1 MNKHILEF
9 CENYFLTDVNPE
21 YSVLLKGP
29 WGCGKTHFVKKFENH
44 MIEKGYMKENE
55 ILNLSIF
62 GLATIDELED
72 RIFELLHPIR
82 SSDCGKIATTVVRK
96 VIEKGTNVDIGE
108 FPKKSIDPENL
119 KKKLIIIDDIERSEL
134 SPTKLLGYLSTYI
147 IDEGVR
153 IILIC
158 NEKEYISKFKD
169 EVHSYEKISEKVI
182 GYKFEIIPEYGIAI
196 KYFCDELKLTQ
207 FIPKSSEIVHEMIE
221 KLEVKNLR
229 VIRRA
234 IQSYTYIYSNV
245 PSEYKEEKYLEQLFE
260 CYLVAFIQYNVGE
273 IKRSE
278 IQDAI
283 AAYYNHGT
291 SLKKYKDKKASKKDE
306 FWELLLHKRVPLRD
320 YLELIICDGRF
331 NKQELSKKIK
341 SELDTIKCQDI
352 SPLYHLMNNWTNMDE
367 ETFKFNV
374 EKVIE
379 EFKQGIYMN
388 PGEILNFIDTLM
400 LYQKYEMIPY
410 DEQGIIA
417 LADNLINK
425 NVDNIK
431 PINFNE
437 FNLDGYG
444 GFMFI
449 NIENETFKCLK
460 SKIETIIKNNSIK
473 EVKKELDFYIDNLDS
488 MYYEFIEHIYLVNG
502 SNKYRDYP
510 IMSYI
515 DVNKLFKKLIQINIA
530 NQETFIDVLSER
542 YGMQYS
548 NGSFEKKYHDDYEN
562 ISNLYNLYT
571 EKYNSQNKLF
581 NPKVFKM
588 KKIID
593 SLKDLLC
600 YMRDGLDK
608 GKNKEIEI

>member
-21 YSVLLKGP
+21 YAVLLKGP
-29 WGCGKTHFVKKFENH
+29 WGCGKTHFVKKFENY
-44 MIEKGYMKENE
+44 MIEKGYVKENE
-55 ILNLSIF
+55 ILNISIF
-62 GLATIDELED
+62 GVATIDELED

-82 SSDCGKIATTVVRK
+82 SSDCGKIATTVMRK

-147 IDEGVR
+147 IDEGIR

-169 EVHSYEKISEKVI
+169 EVHSYEKISEKII
-182 GYKFEIIPEYGIAI
+182 GYKLEIIPEYDIAI
-196 KYFCDELKLTQ
+196 QFFCDELKLTQ
-207 FIPKSSEIVHEMIE
+207 FIPKSSEIVCEIIDN
-221 KLEVKNLR
+221 LETKNLR

-234 IQSYTYIYSNV
+234 IQSYTYIYSNI
-245 PSEYKEEKYLEQLFE
+245 PNEYKEEKYLDQLFE
-260 CYLVAFIQYNVGE
+260 CYLVAFIQYNMGD
-273 IKRSE
+273 IKKSE

-283 AAYYNHGT
+283 AAYYKHRI
-291 SLKKYKDKKASKKDE
+291 SLKEYKDKKKTEHEKIWGL
-306 FWELLLHKRVPLRD
+306 FLHKKVPLQD
-320 YLELIICDGRF
+320 YLESIICDGRF
-331 NKQELSKKIK
+331 NKQELEEKIK
-341 SELDTIKCQDI
+341 FELERSKCEDM

-388 PGEILNFIDTLM
+388 PGEILNFIDILM

-410 DEQGIIA
+410 EEQGIIA
-417 LADNLINK
+417 LADDLIKK

-431 PINFNE
+431 PINLNE
-437 FNLDGYG
+437 FNLGGYG

-449 NIENETFKCLK
+449 NIENEKFKCLK
-460 SKIETIIKNNSIK
+460 SKIETIIKNNASK
-473 EVKKELDFYIDNLDS
+473 EVQNELDSYIDNLESTYD
-488 MYYEFIEHIYLVNG
+488 EFIKHIYLVNG

-510 IMSYI
+510 IMSYM
-515 DVNKLFKKLIQINIA
+515 DVDKLFKKLMKISMVK
-530 NQETFIDVLSER
+530 QENFIYALSER
-542 YGMQYS
+542 YGIQYS

-562 ISNLYNLYT
+562 TLNLYSLYI
-571 EKYNSQNKLF
+571 EQYNSENKLF

>member
-21 YSVLLKGP
+21 YAVLLKGP
-29 WGCGKTHFVKKFENH
+29 WGCGKTHFIKSFENH
-44 MIEKGYMKENE
+44 MIETEYVKENE
-55 ILNLSIF
+55 ILNISIF
-62 GLATIDELED
+62 GVATIDELED

-82 SSDCGKIATTVVRK
+82 SSDCGKIATTVMRK
-96 VIEKGTNVDIGE
+96 VIEKGTNVDISE

-158 NEKEYISKFKD
+158 NETEYISKFKD
-169 EVHSYEKISEKVI
+169 EVQSYEKISEKVI
-182 GYKFEIIPEYGIAI
+182 GYKLEIIPEYDIAI
-196 KYFCDELKLTQ
+196 QCFCDELKLTQ
-207 FIPKSSEIVHEMIE
+207 FMPKSSEIVFEIIE
-221 KLEVKNLR
+221 KLETKNLR

-234 IQSYTYIYSNV
+234 IQSYTYIYSNI
-245 PSEYKEEKYLEQLFE
+245 PSEYKEEQYLEQLFE
-260 CYLVAFIQYNVGE
+260 FYLVAFIQYNIGD
-273 IKRSE
+273 IKKSE

-283 AAYYNHGT
+283 AAYYKHRI
-291 SLKKYKDKKASKKDE
+291 SLKKYKDKKKTEHEKTWGL
-306 FWELLLHKRVPLRD
+306 FLHKKVPLQD
-320 YLELIICDGRF
+320 YLESIICDGRF
-331 NKQELSKKIK
+331 NKQELEEKIK
-341 SELDTIKCQDI
+341 FELERSKCEDM
-352 SPLYHLMNNWTNMDE
+352 SPLYHLMNNWTNMDK

-388 PGEILNFIDTLM
+388 PGEILNFIDILM

-410 DEQGIIA
+410 EEQGIIA
-417 LADNLINK
+417 LADDLINK

-431 PINFNE
+431 PINLNE

-449 NIENETFKCLK
+449 NIENEKFKCLK
-460 SKIETIIKNNSIK
+460 SKIETIIKNNASND
-473 EVKKELDFYIDNLDS
+473 VQNELDSYIDNLESTYD
-488 MYYEFIEHIYLVNG
+488 EFIKHIYLVNG

-510 IMSYI
+510 IMSYM
-515 DVNKLFKKLIQINIA
+515 DVDKLFKKLMKISMVK
-530 NQETFIDVLSER
+530 QENFIYALSER

-562 ISNLYNLYT
+562 TLNLYSLYI
-571 EKYNSQNKLF
+571 EQYNSENKLF

-608 GKNKEIEI
+608 GKNKEI